1 MLHIKS
7 LDEGLNIFKA
17 LGSEI
22 RIEIIKILLE
32 NHGMNMN
39 ELASKLNITNGAL
52 TSHIKKLEDCGLIT
66 ISNESTGHGNQ
77 KICSVHLDKILIDV
91 DSQEDFKNVYQT
103 DLKVGHFSDYKVYP
117 TCGLASN
124 TAIIGEVDDTRY
136 FAHPDRYNADILWF
150 TRGYVEYI
158 IPNFIPQ
165 AQKIDQITISL
176 EISSEAPG
184 INDIWP
190 SDISFKINDKKVAQ
204 WTSPGDFGSVRGIFT
219 PDWWYP
225 NWNQYGLLKILV
237 INKKGTF
244 IDGLQVSDV
253 NIRDFELDFRSTI
266 KFKME
271 VEEEAEHVGGLTI
284 FGKTFG
290 NYNQDISVR
299 INYSPIVETTEETPV
314 IEYKES

>member
-1 MLHIKS
+1 MMHIKS

-22 RIEIIKILLE
+22 RVEIIKILLE
-32 NHGMNMN
+32 NRGMNMN
-39 ELASKLNITNGAL
+39 ELASKLKITNGAL

-77 KICSVHLDKILIDV
+77 KICSVYLDKILIDV
-91 DSQEDFKNVYQT
+91 DSPEDLKNVYQT
-103 DLKVGHFSDYKVYP
+103 DLKVGHYSDYKVYP

-124 TAIIGEVDDTRY
+124 TALIGEVDDARY
-136 FAHPDRYNADILWF
+136 FAHQDRYSADILWF
-150 TRGYVEYI
+150 TRGFVEYT

-165 AQKIDQITISL
+165 AQKINQITISL

-190 SDISFKINDKKVAQ
+190 SDISFKLNDNKIAS
-204 WTSPGDFGSVRGIFT
+204 WTSPGDFGSFRGIFT

-244 IDGLQVSDV
+244 IDGLKVSDV
-253 NIRDFELDFRSTI
+253 TIEDFNLDYRSII

-271 VEEEAEHVGGLTI
+271 VEKDAEHVGGLTI
-284 FGKTFG
+284 FGKNFG

-299 INYSPIVETTEETPV
+299 INYSPITEITS
-314 IEYKES
+314 KEK